1 MTISL
6 TNSDIIVTSIC
17 LLLIILASEF
27 GDSSKKTAWMF
38 FLGPIGLFIL
48 ILYWGLKIVLT

>member
-6 TNSDIIVTSIC
+6 TNSDIIVTLIS
-17 LLLIILASEF
+17 LLLIILANKF

-38 FLGPIGLFIL
+38 FLGPIGLFIF
-48 ILYWGLKIVLT
+48 IIYWGLKIVLT